1 MMYRQVSARQLPRH
15 SKKTNMRG
23 DEEDMA
29 MVYAALIIKGKK
41 TWAQVPDRIKPEVRQ
56 ALIDLDCEYLIPQ
69 E

>member
-1 MMYRQVSARQLPRH
+1 
-15 SKKTNMRG
+15 MRG